1 MSEQKIQKNDGGAKF
16 IVGDSV
22 QAKASGWSKFYR
34 GKITQVNKSGNQEV
48 TYDVQFDDGE
58 TKKNLKSRDIKRL
71 NGDERLEEQRVDV
84 IKKMMEFC
92 QSREFLEVFE
102 QYIRSHIKYFKN
114 ANETDMPVRHEWI
127 TLYEE
132 YLDLFN
138 DVLAKKFLELGVH
151 KGDFFKELS
160 DSEDGNRLSSAE
172 KHFMKLMLASA
183 DMKDWVRIMISEAQ
197 KYFRTGVTHFGY
209 VDKRLT
215 KDDTEYIDP
224 RFASE
229 NS

>member
-1 MSEQKIQKNDGGAKF
+1 
-16 IVGDSV
+16 
-22 QAKASGWSKFYR
+22 
-34 GKITQVNKSGNQEV
+34 
-48 TYDVQFDDGE
+48 
-58 TKKNLKSRDIKRL
+58 
-71 NGDERLEEQRVDV
+71 
-84 IKKMMEFC
+84 MMEFC

-102 QYIRSHIKYFKN
+102 QYIKSHLKYFKN
-114 ANETDMPVRHEWI
+114 ADETNMPVRFEWI

-138 DVLAKKFLELGVH
+138 DVLAKKFLELGVY
-151 KGDFFKELS
+151 KVDFFKELS
-160 DSEDGNRLSSAE
+160 DSEDGNRLSFEE

-183 DMKDWVRIMISEAQ
+183 DMKDWVKIMIRESQ
-197 KYFRTGVTHFGY
+197 YYFRTGSTHFGY

-215 KDDTEYIDP
+215 EDDTEYIDP